1 MAGNLQPID
10 QTSAGSVLNPPTY
23 KTFPSNPYGA
33 QNATT
38 AANASF
44 FSANLYTTGSATP
57 SNSGDSLRSFD
68 FIQTQLV
75 GSGTQLGQ

>member
-10 QTSAGSVLNPPTY
+10 KTSAGSVLNPPLY
-23 KTFPSNPYGA
+23 KTFTANPYGA
-33 QNATT
+33 QNASA

-57 SNSGDSLRSFD
+57 TNSSGSLRSFD